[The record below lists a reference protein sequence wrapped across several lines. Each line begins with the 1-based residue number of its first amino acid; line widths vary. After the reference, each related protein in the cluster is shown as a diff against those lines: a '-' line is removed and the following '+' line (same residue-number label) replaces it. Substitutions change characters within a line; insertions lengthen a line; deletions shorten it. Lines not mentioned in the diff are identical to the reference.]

1 MVGGVS
7 AGGLSDGAGAGAGA
21 GAGTRARAARSWN
34 RALVPSFV
42 RRVLCGGRN
51 GDAEVDAD
59 GRKDVRY
66 VPLRDIGEV

>member
-7 AGGLSDGAGAGAGA
+7 AGGLSDGAGAGAGT
-21 GAGTRARAARSWN
+21 GARAARSWN
-34 RALVPSFV
+34 NALVPSYV
-42 RRVLCGGRN
+42 RRVLRGGRN
-51 GDAEVDAD
+51 SDAEVDAD